1 MFKKIFIGVFFFLF
15 TLALFNSRPARAEGD
30 GPEFINLPILV
41 FSENKE
47 GAYHL
52 IRLYQIVFGNI
63 TPTEAQARAHIG
75 LRGLIYFYEQ
85 SCNNRTPEVCMREF
99 VPNPPC
105 NCSLPSA
112 PSTSS
117 RQPVQMLNPIDTN
130 MNAFPS
136 SAMPVAPS
144 HKDEPGKQEAAPEY
158 KDSEQN
164 NKAEN
169 PDAK

>member
-1 MFKKIFIGVFFFLF
+1 MFKKLFIGVFFFL
-15 TLALFNSRPARAEGD
+15 LASTFFNPRTAKAEGD

-75 LRGLIYFYEQ
+75 LRGLIFFYEQ

-99 VPNPPC
+99 VPTPPC

-112 PSTSS
+112 PPPPP
-117 RQPVQMLNPIDTN
+117 RQPVQMPSPTDMN
-130 MNAFPS
+130 MNMFPS
-136 SAMPVAPS
+136 SAMPAVPS
-144 HKDEPGKQEAAPEY
+144 HKDEPVKQEASPEY

-164 NKAEN
+164 NKAQD
-169 PDAK
+169 PYAK